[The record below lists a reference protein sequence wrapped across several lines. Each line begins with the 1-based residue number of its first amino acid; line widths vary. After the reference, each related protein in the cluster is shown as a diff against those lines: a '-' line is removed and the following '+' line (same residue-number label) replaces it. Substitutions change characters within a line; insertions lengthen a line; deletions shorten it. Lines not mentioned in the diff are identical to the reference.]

1 MRVLINCLLSLFLL
15 ALLLAVSPPA
25 EAKRGLGKILLAPF
39 GKALP
44 RARLKGGSSQ
54 YTPRHTGTILTKAQL
69 RKCVAWSNRIDAESG
84 QLDSEIAALDSA
96 GEREIQT
103 LTNDIRK
110 LGNRIE
116 AEEPFVNAYSQKSV
130 DDFNR
135 LINRHK
141 TMAARQRVLV
151 DKHNAKISEFRQKQ
165 ESHNSQVDGFNQQCA
180 HSYYEEDMDEILA
193 ESSEGDSSE

>member
-25 EAKRGLGKILLAPF
+25 EAKRGLGRILLAPF
-39 GKALP
+39 GNALS
-44 RARLKGGSSQ
+44 RAKLKGGSSQ
-54 YTPRHTGTILTKAQL
+54 YAPRHTGTILTKAQL
-69 RKCVAWSNRIDAESG
+69 RKCVVWNNRIDAESG
-84 QLDSEIAALDSA
+84 QLDSESAALDSA

-110 LGNRIE
+110 LGNRID
-116 AEEPFVNAYSQKSV
+116 AEEPFVNVYSQKSV

-135 LINRHK
+135 LITRHK